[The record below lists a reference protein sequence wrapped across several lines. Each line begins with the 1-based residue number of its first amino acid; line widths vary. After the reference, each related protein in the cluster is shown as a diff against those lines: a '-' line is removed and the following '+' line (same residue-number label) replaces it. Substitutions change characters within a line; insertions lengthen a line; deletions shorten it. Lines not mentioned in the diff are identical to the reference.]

1 MKRNRLYLIVIIA
14 CFFGTLYLLY
24 QINNFSNSDTFSV
37 CPIKT
42 VTGYPCP
49 SCGTTRAIVFLSK
62 GNIVSSIQQNPF
74 GLIVGLCMLVLPFWI
89 GYDVLKKKATFY
101 QFYLK
106 AEAEI
111 RKPKIALILILLVI
125 LNWIW
130 NLYKHL

>member
-1 MKRNRLYLIVIIA
+1 MKKSRLYLIVIIA

-24 QINNFSNSDTFSV
+24 QINNSSNSDTFSV
-37 CPIKT
+37 CPIKA

-49 SCGTTRAIVFLSK
+49 SCGTTRAVVFLSK

-74 GLIVGLCMLVLPFWI
+74 GLIVGFCMLILPFWI

-101 QFYLK
+101 QFYIK
-106 AEAEI
+106 TEAII
-111 RKPKIALILILLVI
+111 RKPKVALVLILIVI

-130 NLYKHL
+130 NLYKHI

>member
-1 MKRNRLYLIVIIA
+1 MTRNRLYVIILIA
-14 CFFGTLYLLY
+14 CFFGTLYFLY
-24 QINNFSNSDTFSV
+24 HSTLANSTDLSV
-37 CPIKT
+37 CLIKN

-49 SCGTTRAIVFLSK
+49 SCGTTRAMMLLSK
-62 GNIVSSIQQNPF
+62 GALLESLQQNPF
-74 GLIVGLCMLVLPFWI
+74 GILVAFSMLILPFWI
-89 GYDVLKKKATFY
+89 VYDVLKKTDTFY

>member
-106 AEAEI
+106 AEAVI

>member
-1 MKRNRLYLIVIIA
+1 MTRNKLYTIICIA
-14 CFFGTLYLLY
+14 CFFGLLY
-24 QINNFSNSDTFSV
+24 FFYHLFYATESTRSL
-37 CPIKT
+37 CLIKN

-49 SCGTTRAIVFLSK
+49 SCGTTSAVLLLSK
-62 GNIVSSIQQNPF
+62 GELLQSIQQNPF

-106 AEAEI
+106 AEAVI

>member
-49 SCGTTRAIVFLSK
+49 SCATTRAIVFLSK